1 MQVMIMEDYDNIE
14 AYDTI
19 HEDKYQKE
27 FIFKVL
33 EHFALGGSL
42 CQYDDKFGEYLEVVK
57 LMYKDLVAVAKDPDS
72 Q

>member
-1 MQVMIMEDYDNIE
+1 MEDYDNIE